1 MRCCCAHFDLG
12 DTLRKTQK
20 LILNKQRYQPKELA
34 EDEEEGAP
42 EEVALCAI
50 CIEPFRK
57 CGHTVSLCNAP
68 MYLTPNSSHQT
79 PTTELGDEVMEGIQC
94 HHEYHHPCMMEWL
107 KKHDDCPV
115 CRKSM
120 WTREAF
126 IEAKKQVFKENP
138 GTLEMEL
145 AAFAAGELAV
155 TEAAGTTAEDGD
167 ESGNLE
173 RVA

>member
-1 MRCCCAHFDLG
+1 MVGADVVTYIIAGGTIIGGVNGTGSQERCQCRYPSAHG
-12 DTLRKTQK
+12 GEV
-20 LILNKQRYQPKELA
+20 IPANKRYQPKELA

-50 CIEPFRK
+50 CIEPF
-57 CGHTVSLCNAP
+57 
-68 MYLTPNSSHQT
+68 Q
-79 PTTELGDEVMEGIQC
+79 LGDEVMEGIQC

>member
-1 MRCCCAHFDLG
+1 
-12 DTLRKTQK
+12 
-20 LILNKQRYQPKELA
+20 
-34 EDEEEGAP
+34 
-42 EEVALCAI
+42 
-50 CIEPFRK
+50 
-57 CGHTVSLCNAP
+57 
-68 MYLTPNSSHQT
+68 
-79 PTTELGDEVMEGIQC
+79 MEGIQC